1 MRRVFILFILIFIFS
16 STLFLGGAFIASGE
30 PIEELEKQI
39 EENEKILEELRRETQ
54 EQEKNLH
61 ETQDYANSLAGQIE
75 NFKQQIRSLSG
86 KINVKS
92 QEIYTLQL
100 AVQRLELQIQK
111 LQDEAETTKS
121 KMAVLLREIYKN
133 DSESIIELLFKYES
147 FSTFY
152 NQVQARDSLSDAMVI
167 RLENLKN
174 IKQDLEKNQELI
186 NQEKTKL
193 QKDQK
198 IYRGQK
204 IILDNQK
211 IKQNQLLG
219 QTKQQENL
227 YQELLIDIQEKEQ
240 AIKREVFELEEQLRL
255 TLDPSSVP
263 RSYPG
268 LFIWRTEGLL
278 TQRYGCLYT
287 NFAKRF
293 YPACE
298 GGAGGFHNGVDI
310 ASGLGTPII
319 VVNDG
324 KVIAMASAP
333 YAYGYWLAVEHSNGL
348 VTLYTHMSS
357 VRPVT
362 SGRQVSRGDI
372 VGYMGSSGFSTG
384 SHLHFIV
391 FAPDT
396 FTVKP
401 SRISGLLPIGA
412 TLNPFTY
419 LP

>member
-16 STLFLGGAFIASGE
+16 STLFLGDVFIASGG

-39 EENEKILEELRRETQ
+39 EENEKILEELRQEIQ

-100 AVQRLELQIQK
+100 AVQRLELQIKK

-121 KMAVLLREIYKN
+121 QMAVLLQEIYKN

-174 IKQDLEKNQELI
+174 IKQDLEENQELI
-186 NQEKTKL
+186 NQEKTEL
-193 QKDQK
+193 QKDQE

-219 QTKQQENL
+219 ETKQQESL
-227 YQELLIDIQEKEQ
+227 YQKLLIDIQEKEQ
-240 AIKREVFELEEQLRL
+240 AINREVFELEEQLRL

-263 RSYPG
+263 RSFPG
-268 LFIWRTEGLL
+268 LFMWPTEGIL
-278 TQRYGCLYT
+278 TQGYGCLYT
-287 NFAKRF
+287 YWAKRS
-293 YPACE
+293 YPDCD
-298 GGAGGFHNGVDI
+298 GGAGGFHNGIDI
-310 ASGLGTPII
+310 ASGLGTPI
-319 VVNDG
+319 VAVNDG
-324 KVIAMASAP
+324 EVIAMASAP

-357 VRPVT
+357 VRSVPL
-362 SGRQVSRGDI
+362 GQQVSRGDI

-396 FTVKP
+396 FTIKP

-412 TLNPFTY
+412 TLNPFNY